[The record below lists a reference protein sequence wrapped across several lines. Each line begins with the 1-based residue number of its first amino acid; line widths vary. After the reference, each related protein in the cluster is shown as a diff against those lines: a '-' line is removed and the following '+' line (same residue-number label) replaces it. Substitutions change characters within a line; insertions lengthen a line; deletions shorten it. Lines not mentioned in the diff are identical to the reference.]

1 MPCNRL
7 QKMISNWFGGKLC
20 LKTFSLSP
28 SNSLSKVFH
37 PTLDNIEISSS
48 QNQKVNMN
56 KFMKSSRGVAE
67 PIRDTGSCGSYSS
80 KTQEE

>member
-1 MPCNRL
+1 MSKNIL
-7 QKMISNWFGGKLC
+7 
-20 LKTFSLSP
+20 SLHQIP
-28 SNSLSKVFH
+28 SLKVFH
-37 PTLDNIEISSS
+37 PTIDNIEISSS

-67 PIRDTGSCGSYSS
+67 PIRDTGSYGSYSS